1 MRACVDAV
9 SFGYRHA
16 LRVSSDPMRKP
27 FLDDSGMADADP
39 PAPLKVGGLAGL
51 FAHYAKSE
59 PVTLEKMDEAIHA
72 GAAERSLLGTGAIT
86 SLSERGARMSWLE
99 MPLQAVPFVVVDVET
114 TGLVAGRDRV
124 VEIAVVKVVLGQ
136 EPELLLDT
144 LVDPGMPLRGTEIH
158 GLGDADVAG
167 APSFASLSGSLLSL
181 LSNRVVAAHNA
192 HFDWRFLGAQLA
204 IEGAPP
210 LLCTLELL
218 AGLDQGRRY
227 SLADACRRYEI
238 ALAAGHTAAA
248 DALATACL
256 LERLLRQAHQKGYRT
271 LGDLAQLRPP
281 LSSLGRPPLPA
292 PPLMVNA
299 LQLAIKARKAAT
311 AKPEAEP
318 SAHRRYLESV
328 LAVVSDLE
336 VDMAEVKRLRQER
349 VALGL
354 GEEAVRAVHARVFH
368 AMIHRYV
375 EERTLDN
382 QEADNLRRLYLC
394 LSALGWAPGEAPARA
409 VMPAG

>member
-1 MRACVDAV
+1 
-9 SFGYRHA
+9 
-16 LRVSSDPMRKP
+16 
-27 FLDDSGMADADP
+27 
-39 PAPLKVGGLAGL
+39 
-51 FAHYAKSE
+51 
-59 PVTLEKMDEAIHA
+59 
-72 GAAERSLLGTGAIT
+72 
-86 SLSERGARMSWLE
+86 MSWLE

-144 LVDPGMPLRGTEIH
+144 LVDPGMPLRATAIH

-238 ALAAGHTAAA
+238 ELAAGHAAAA

-256 LERLLRQAHQKGYRT
+256 LERLLRHARQKGYRT

-281 LSSLGRPPLPA
+281 LSSLGRAPLPA
-292 PPLMVNA
+292 PALMVNA
-299 LQLAIKARKAAT
+299 LQLAIKARKAT
-311 AKPEAEP
+311 AKPAAEP

-349 VALGL
+349 ASLGL
-354 GEEAVRAVHARVFH
+354 SEDAVRAIHARVFG
-368 AMIHRYV
+368 AMIQRYV
-375 EERTLDN
+375 EEQVLDD
-382 QEADNLRRLYLC
+382 QEAHNLRRLYLC

-409 VMPAG
+409 EMPAG